1 MPRNVL
7 RPRKPR
13 TGAVELVP
21 LVPGRG
27 RPVPPHGLST
37 HECRIWND
45 VVDALPDGW
54 LDLAGQL
61 ILRRLVMQCAI
72 AERREQR
79 LRRLLEDPSSSAS
92 EDIDALAPAHA
103 ETAKHIAY
111 MLTHLRATPRSR
123 LVSRAAGFDF
133 NSASV
138 DRAKRPWEVRA
149 RDLPQ

>member
-1 MPRNVL
+1 MPRNTL
-7 RPRKPR
+7 RPRRPR
-13 TGAVELVP
+13 AGAVELMP

-27 RPVPPHGLST
+27 RPGPPHGLST
-37 HECRIWND
+37 PECRIWND

-111 MLTHLRATPRSR
+111 LLTQPASDPAIASNFAGGRLRLQQRQCRSGEAS
-123 LVSRAAGFDF
+123 LGSP
-133 NSASV
+133 SA
-138 DRAKRPWEVRA
+138 
-149 RDLPQ
+149 DLPQ